1 MTACRVA
8 SVVFAITLLL
18 ACIARSTYA
27 ETPYPSNTFGPPSVG
42 TTVDRSN
49 LDLYAKYL
57 PAALKFAIAHGL
69 KAKVAPT
76 ERIDWPHRFR
86 QLTEQ
91 YSGQVRL
98 IDETFVHNYVAGL
111 PFPLID
117 VNDPNAAM
125 KIAYNWHW
133 GPFVPDDVMLF
144 SSNRSQAYAVNAEK
158 NSLTPRDDEDDFRSE
173 GPCNTLVFIRFA
185 HRSKVEPIPRV
196 SAKIPFEWRIR
207 GMKCG
212 RSKDYSFAW
221 SEREEPD
228 EVTMTGWLFGFP
240 SLREEFW
247 YYLGSGISS
256 YFGLLYASHECTYGC
271 TQFWWEYVSPPPMAY
286 KFRLLGVRPVL
297 ACLHA
302 ETNPAGIISSGLRT
316 ELGEEKFGLRSAY
329 VLEAIP
335 AAERISLFLLGLI
348 SIRPLRARIYI
359 DTETFVLLGYDLEHR
374 ESKDSAIPLWRVRT
388 MPNGGGNEMEL
399 ANEFFVPGDRTDLLL
414 TMRLDPGT
422 QKLNTG
428 VIDNALFGR

>member
-1 MTACRVA
+1 MVTHRRA
-8 SVVFAITLLL
+8 SVGLAAALLL
-18 ACIARSTYA
+18 VCIARSAYA
-27 ETPYPSNTFGPPSVG
+27 EPPYPSNTFGPPGVG
-42 TTVDRSN
+42 TIVDRSN

-57 PAALKFAIAHGL
+57 PAALKFAIADGL
-69 KAKVAPT
+69 RAAVVPT
-76 ERIDWPHRFR
+76 TRVDWPHRFR
-86 QLTEQ
+86 QLTEK

-98 IDETFVHNYVAGL
+98 VDENEAHNYIAGL

-158 NSLTPRDDEDDFRSE
+158 NSLTPRDDADDFRSE
-173 GPCNTLVFIRFA
+173 GPCNTLVFIRYA
-185 HRSKVEPIPRV
+185 HRSKVEPIPRI
-196 SAKIPFEWRIR
+196 AAEIPFEWRVR

-212 RSKDYSFAW
+212 RSRDYSIAW
-221 SEREEPD
+221 SELEDPD
-228 EVTMTGWLFGFP
+228 EWDVSGSSVGYISWGDALWWIFGG
-240 SLREEFW
+240 
-247 YYLGSGISS
+247 GSSS
-256 YFGLLYASHECTYGC
+256 FFGPVYASDQCTYGC

-302 ETNPAGIISSGLRT
+302 ETNPAGIISSGLWT
-316 ELGEEKFGLRSAY
+316 KLGKEKFELRSAY
-329 VLEAIP
+329 VLDVVPIQD
-335 AAERISLFLLGLI
+335 RLSSRLGLI

-374 ESKDSAIPLWRVRT
+374 ESKDSAVPLWSVRT

-399 ANEFFVPGDRTDLLL
+399 ANEFFVPGDRSDLLL

>member
-1 MTACRVA
+1 MTAYRVA
-8 SVVFAITLLL
+8 SVVFAIALLL
-18 ACIARSTYA
+18 ACIARSAYA
-27 ETPYPSNTFGPPSVG
+27 EPPYPSRTFDAPSVG
-42 TTVDRSN
+42 TIVDRSN

-69 KAKVAPT
+69 RAAVVPT
-76 ERIDWPHRFR
+76 ERIEWPHRFR

-98 IDETFVHNYVAGL
+98 VDQNEVHNYVAGL
-111 PFPLID
+111 PFPLVD

-144 SSNRSQAYAVNAEK
+144 SSNRAQAYTVDTET
-158 NSLTPRDDEDDFRSE
+158 NSLTSQDDEDDFRSA
-173 GPCNTLVFIRFA
+173 GACNTLVFIRYA

-196 SAKIPFEWRIR
+196 SAKIPFEWRVR

-212 RSKDYSFAW
+212 RSRDYSFAW
-221 SEREEPD
+221 SELEDPD
-228 EVTMTGWLFGFP
+228 ECDFSGSSIGYVSWGDAFSALFGGGF
-240 SLREEFW
+240 
-247 YYLGSGISS
+247 SS
-256 YFGLLYASHECTYGC
+256 FFGLVYATDQCTYGC

-286 KFRLLGVRPVL
+286 SFRLLGVRPVL

-302 ETNPAGIISSGLRT
+302 QTEPAGIIRSGHRT
-316 ELGEEKFGLRSAY
+316 ELGEEKFELRSTY
-329 VLEAIP
+329 VVDAVP
-335 AAERISLFLLGLI
+335 VQNRITTGFGLI
-348 SIRPLRARIYI
+348 SLEPLRARIYI

-374 ESKDSAIPLWRVRT
+374 ESKDSAVPLWSVRT

-428 VIDNALFGR
+428 VIDNELFGR